1 MSLHWLS
8 EEIVAVAVFSL
19 NGGPDALNYTGFL
32 IIIFNQIS
40 TMILIVDTMTT
51 KTTIR
56 NLMRKKL
63 VTMEE
68 SASVQ
73 EAANK
78 MKDKNVSSLVVV
90 DKNGQPQGLITERDL
105 VRKVCI
111 HDVYTSKITNKEIMS
126 SPLIT
131 IDSKSSPSEA
141 VDIMLQNNVRHLLVI
156 DNESSEDIDKSIG
169 IITPLDFTRSQ
180 GYAGSDENDTIE
192 KLLEYYI

>member
-1 MSLHWLS
+1 MSVN
-8 EEIVAVAVFSL
+8 I
-19 NGGPDALNYTGFL
+19 
-32 IIIFNQIS
+32 
-40 TMILIVDTMTT
+40 MTNT
-51 KTTIR
+51 VR
-56 NLMRKKL
+56 DLMRKKL
-63 VTMEE
+63 VTIKE

-78 MKDKNVSSLVVV
+78 MKEKNVSSLVVV
-90 DKNGQPQGLITERDL
+90 DGNGRPVGLITERDL

-111 HDVYTSKITNKEIMS
+111 RDIHTSKVINKDIMS

-131 IDSKSSPSEA
+131 VKSKSLTSEA

-156 DNESSEDIDKSIG
+156 DNESSEDVNKPIG

-180 GYAGSDENDTIE
+180 GYAGSDDNNTIE